1 MYITDNRKE
10 EKMYKKIYILITL
23 IILLTAISTGIKA
36 VEPTDIKNH
45 WAQDYI
51 INMLDREIM
60 KVDENGH
67 FHPDENINRGEFAR
81 AIAKLQNFRPDTNNQ
96 FSDLKDY
103 PDAGLINTLVNK
115 GIINGYPDGQ
125 FKPEKSLSRA
135 ELITI
140 LIKSLGVQEEQKII
154 NLEDEGIFQDIDNSH
169 WAANN
174 IKIAHK
180 LNITFNNPDNKLHP
194 DQKVT
199 RAEATRYLEKSNDLS
214 NSTGYITDIYPT
226 SNKISVNLLEGERK
240 ILDITDETLMGRNNR
255 IVSIDDIL
263 KTDKVFIITENGKTK
278 YLKAYG
284 MITTQDLSTEVS
296 KITQGTLE
304 PEDIEKMAE
313 GDLDLLRPRLIE
325 LARDQL
331 VKEGLSENEVKAIM
345 NTDWDE
351 LELLSKDRLAEAVA
365 IRTGLPLVVTRGVLE
380 GDWDKIKTY
389 AQVEVVQRLIQ
400 EMLNSE
406 LIS

>member
-351 LELLSKDRLAEAVA
+351 LELLSKDRLSEAVA

>member
-1 MYITDNRKE
+1 
-10 EKMYKKIYILITL
+10 MYKKIYILITL

-351 LELLSKDRLAEAVA
+351 LELLSKDRLSEAVA